1 MISLYHPAQS
11 IIHNIAAGY
20 KVLLLLIL
28 GTTLFQVDRLE
39 ILVGAAVGVSLLYV
53 LAKIP
58 VKLAFQQLKPAL
70 FLLAIIF
77 LAQIFIL
84 GLEAAI
90 FVVLRFLTL
99 ILAANLVTLTTLMSH
114 MIGAIEKGL
123 SVFGRWLPVAKVSL
137 ALSLTLRFIPVIG
150 VMADEVREAYLKDT
164 CDVYTTDQSGLY
176 AQRSVIPDPENHIVL
191 PEIISKEPLG
201 PLVRHGDNNWGDVA
215 RWTLNVLIIAEEL
228 GVTQANLEEMKSS
241 KNPAVARL
249 LGVSGDLGS
258 QLGLKAEWAAN
269 AIGSVGNYGEVF
281 ERHIG
286 MSTNLKIERGLNQL
300 WNKGGILYAP
310 PAR

>member
-84 GLEAAI
+84 GFEAAI

-137 ALSLTLRFIPVIG
+137 ALSLTIRFIPVIG
-150 VMADEVREAYLKDT
+150 VMADEVREA
-164 CDVYTTDQSGLY
+164 
-176 AQRSVIPDPENHIVL
+176 QRVRGMERNIFAIAM
-191 PEIISKEPLG
+191 
-201 PLVRHGDNNWGDVA
+201 PLVIRTLKMGTEVA
-215 RWTLNVLIIAEEL
+215 EALDARGFDTEDE
-228 GVTQANLEEMKSS
+228 TDS
-241 KNPAVARL
+241 KNR
-249 LGVSGDLGS
+249 S
-258 QLGLKAEWAAN
+258 
-269 AIGSVGNYGEVF
+269 I
-281 ERHIG
+281 
-286 MSTNLKIERGLNQL
+286 
-300 WNKGGILYAP
+300 
-310 PAR
+310 